1 MKKAVNWTRCGLF
14 GIAVGVLGACATE
27 KPATVAET
35 PPPPKQEAPVAQPP
49 PPAEQPKWTEEI
61 DAALKAAVVHFDF
74 NRDVLKPEGQDTLL
88 KLGGVL
94 LRNPDVT
101 IQIQGNC
108 DERGT
113 EEYNLH
119 LGMRRASSAKQYLVG
134 LGIGAKRIDTI
145 SYGFERPV
153 DTHHNEKAWALNRR
167 DDFVRAQGISTR

>member
-1 MKKAVNWTRCGLF
+1 MRPVNWTWYGFF
-14 GIAVGVLGACATE
+14 GIALGVLGACAHE

-35 PPPPKQEAPVAQPP
+35 PPPRTEIVIVEPPK
-49 PPAEQPKWTEEI
+49 PAEQPEPKEDI
-61 DAALKAAVVHFDF
+61 DGALKAAVVHFDF
-74 NRDVLKPEGQDTLL
+74 DKDIIKPEGEDTLQ

-94 LRNPDVT
+94 QRNPAVM

-119 LGMRRASSAKQYLVG
+119 LGMRRATSAKKYLVG
-134 LGIGAKRIDTI
+134 LGIDNNRIDTI

-153 DTHHNEKAWALNRR
+153 DPHHNEKAWALNRR
-167 DDFVRAQGISTR
+167 DDFVRAQNVSAR